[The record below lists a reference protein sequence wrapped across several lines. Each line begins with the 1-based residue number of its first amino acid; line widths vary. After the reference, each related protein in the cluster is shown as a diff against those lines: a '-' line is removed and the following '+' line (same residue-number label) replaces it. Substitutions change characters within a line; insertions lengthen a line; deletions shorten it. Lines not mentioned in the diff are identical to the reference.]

1 MVPVLFDG
9 KRKEKKVEDKQCKQ
23 PSSMTSLKLYLIVAN
38 SSNARQGFYAVRC
51 KRPVTRATMYMF
63 IYGA

>member
-1 MVPVLFDG
+1 ME
-9 KRKEKKVEDKQCKQ
+9 KEKKKKKLKTSNV
-23 PSSMTSLKLYLIVAN
+23 SNLAAWTSLKLYLIVAN